1 MARVENDVNAVERYY
16 DEWTG
21 RYMDVYG
28 DMIQAFRSSE
38 DAGTLDYIA
47 NSIGFA
53 KGDRVLDAGCGVGGP
68 ARYFTKKYGVE
79 VDGVTISQVQVDT
92 AAEKNRA
99 AGLTDK
105 VRIQKGDFHQ
115 LASFFPPEQFDKVL
129 FLESLGHSQNPAAV
143 LKEAFELTKPGGY
156 VYIKDFYFK
165 ETYNPEYQEYI
176 DRLVNNINK
185 AYSYNTLDLN
195 VVLGGLRKAGYEVV
209 YMRPIAIE
217 HDIEVRSDFES
228 QFGIDLFEGGRDFP
242 YADWLEIKCWKPT
255 YKF

>member
-1 MARVENDVNAVERYY
+1 MKVVNDVNAVEQYY

-21 RYMDVYG
+21 RYLDVYG

-47 NSIGFA
+47 NSIDFTRGE
-53 KGDRVLDAGCGVGGP
+53 RVLDAGCGVGGP
-68 ARYFTKKYGVE
+68 ARYFAKKYGVQ
-79 VDGVTISQVQVDT
+79 VDGLTISQVQVDK
-92 AAEKNRA
+92 AAELNAKV
-99 AGLTDK
+99 GLSDK
-105 VRIQKGDFHQ
+105 VNIRKGDFHQ
-115 LASFFPPEQFDKVL
+115 LASFFDVEAYDKVL
-129 FLESLGHSQNPAAV
+129 FLESLGHSNDPEQV
-143 LKEAFELTKPGGY
+143 IRQAFDLTKPGGH

-165 ETYNPEYQEYI
+165 ETYDPEYQKYI

-195 VVLGGLRKAGYEVV
+195 VVLKALRKSGYEMV

-217 HDIEVRSDFES
+217 HDIEVRADFES
-228 QFGIDLFEGGRDFP
+228 RFGIDLFEGGRDFP